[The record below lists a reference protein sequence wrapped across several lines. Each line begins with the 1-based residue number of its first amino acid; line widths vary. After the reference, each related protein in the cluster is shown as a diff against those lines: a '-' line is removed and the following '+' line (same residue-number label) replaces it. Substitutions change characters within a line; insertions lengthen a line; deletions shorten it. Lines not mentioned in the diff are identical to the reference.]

1 MMRFCRSPETAFSLS
16 VLSNFCSVSPVAAHP
31 FGEIAIVVVVVIHDE
46 SRQEPEGHGGK
57 VVGAS
62 SPGRETSGREDED
75 DAG

>member
-1 MMRFCRSPETAFSLS
+1 MMRFCRSPETAFPLS

-31 FGEIAIVVVVVIHDE
+31 FGEIAIVVVVVVHDK

-62 SPGRETSGREDED
+62 SCCSRLVVDE
-75 DAG
+75 GLGG